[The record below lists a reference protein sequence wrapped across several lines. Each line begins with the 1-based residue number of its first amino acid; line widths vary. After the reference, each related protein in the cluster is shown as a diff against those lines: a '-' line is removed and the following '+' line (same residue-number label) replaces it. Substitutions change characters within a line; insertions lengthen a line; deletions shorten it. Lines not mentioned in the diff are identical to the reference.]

1 MSARDLAIQAGTAY
15 ATGGASLAA
24 GGIGGDV
31 GGDSMPKQISSRAGD
46 ASLSFGGFG
55 GVNLG
60 GGQSSQNTLYVALA
74 AVVGIALL
82 LVVLL
87 KR

>member
-1 MSARDLAIQAGTAY
+1 MSAKDMAMQAGMAY
-15 ATGGASLAA
+15 MTGGASLAA
-24 GGIGGDV
+24 GGMGDV
-31 GGDSMPKQISSRAGD
+31 GGDSMPVSLSSRSGD
-46 ASLSFGGFG
+46 TSLSFGGFG

-74 AVVGIALL
+74 AVVGISLL